1 MEFEITFEK
10 LSADE
15 RSALLEQGER
25 RRCAVGDVIIAE
37 GQPPGALFVLLGGRV
52 RVERNLR
59 VRARYV
65 ASGGQ
70 VSVGRAAGGTEYVD
84 QPVQLARMG
93 AGAIF
98 GEISLLLEDASASA
112 SVIAEEASE
121 IVRVDWSRLDSL
133 LASNPDLRSRFYQSL
148 AITLARRL
156 RSTNKRV
163 TTE

>member
-25 RRCAVGDVIIAE
+25 RTFAHGDVIITE
-37 GQPPGALFVLLGGRV
+37 GQPQGALYVLLSGRV

-65 ASGGQ
+65 A
-70 VSVGRAAGGTEYVD
+70 AGGRVAIGRVDAGAEYVD

-93 AGAIF
+93 KGAIF
-98 GEISLLLEDASASA
+98 GEISLLLEESQASA
-112 SVIAEEASE
+112 SVVAEEAAE
-121 IVRVDWSRLDSL
+121 VVRVDWSMLNGFLD
-133 LASNPDLRSRFYQSL
+133 ANMELRSRFCQSL

-163 TTE
+163 NSE